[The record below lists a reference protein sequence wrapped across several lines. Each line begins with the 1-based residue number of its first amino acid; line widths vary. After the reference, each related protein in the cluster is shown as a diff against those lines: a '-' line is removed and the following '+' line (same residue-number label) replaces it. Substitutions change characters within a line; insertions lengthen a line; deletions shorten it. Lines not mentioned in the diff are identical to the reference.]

1 VGLAVSESL
10 PSVILFI
17 GVVVVAA
24 SLVGVLNQQVS
35 HMESNAL
42 AKKSELEEKLVG
54 GIKVV
59 HVNTEGNN
67 LSIYVENV
75 GSVALD
81 PDQSKVR
88 INGEWVEP
96 SSIEVINPRGNELW
110 GLNEII
116 EINLTASLIQGWNYV
131 AVLNRNLWTP
141 YYRFK
146 GGS

>member
-1 VGLAVSESL
+1 VSESL

>member
-1 VGLAVSESL
+1 MSESL

>member
-1 VGLAVSESL
+1 MSESL

-42 AKKSELEEKLVG
+42 AKKSELEDKLVG
-54 GIKVV
+54 GIRVV
-59 HVNTEGNN
+59 HVNAEGNN
-67 LSIYVENV
+67 LSIYVENI
-75 GSVALD
+75 GGVALD
-81 PDQSKVR
+81 PNQSKVR

-96 SSIEVINPRGNELW
+96 SSIKVINQRGSELW

-116 EINLTASLIQGWNYV
+116 EINLTASIEQGWNHV
-131 AVLNRNLWTP
+131 AVLNSNLWTP
-141 YYRFK
+141 DYRFK
-146 GGS
+146 GG